1 MYKFF
6 TSLFIMIFA
15 LTLAGCGGGEGGGS
29 GLFGGES
36 IQVKIQVA
44 NATIPANL
52 NNEEPNLF
60 RPTTTEVNVLVQDKA
75 TGRGMQGMVVNLN
88 VNDVRHGYLTTL
100 EESGGEFTTP
110 MGQTTATTSGG
121 GFAKFFFTS
130 YSEAGTATLTA
141 SVTDPNGGATVNA
154 RTTIEIVG
162 EVREVQNLTFT
173 GPYIEALLT
182 GATRFGS
189 ATLQNGTYSRVISVT
204 ATDHQGNPVNPN
216 TPIFFSLIDAPIID
230 YPQSGWGRFAITGT
244 NANPAENGFDLHA
257 PGGNFL
263 NRGARLN
270 DRVVLDPHINAPNF
284 FHQGIRTITS
294 MLASQPD
301 RLYIDPRG
309 HTFRPGRDTGPDV
322 PYIIGRAQHGTILS
336 PTYTDVTGTAS
347 TLLTYPVSRLGQT
360 AILVAHTADYSVST
374 VLNTGRA
381 MYLPNLQ
388 DPGFLTTSHDFLHAN
403 STTSMQLCLRDANN
417 VPAPGATVRYSV
429 GPKGPANIRVNGNE
443 NVQGNL
449 TLGTSGCLDVVV
461 AVSGQQPGSDSIPIT
476 FNVIDGFI
484 GHAPPPLVVGINA
497 PGAGQLFG
505 TATCTSLEA
514 PAQCEIDFLVLDDFG
529 TPMSGALINHTYE
542 GAGSATVTY
551 NPPHGAFGMTNEEG
565 RNQVTIAMDAPGEY
579 DFVFR
584 TFGGTTF
591 DLSLGVSAPPEEP
604 EPIVDTVNISMSAVT
619 SAVPANLNN
628 DPPNLS
634 RPTTTEIN
642 VQVVDRATGQARQG
656 IPVEITVNNVRH
668 GGLSTLTGET
678 LSTPTAQLS
687 GQTAGGG
694 IAKFFFT
701 STSEPGEAVIT
712 TTITDPE
719 TGRSLNAQTTITV
732 TGESREVFNL
742 TLTGPYVEALLTGRT
757 RFGNAELQSGNY
769 SRVISV
775 TATDRQGN
783 PVNPNTPIYFSIMDG
798 PIDGYP
804 QTGPGRFRIS
814 GNNANPVEGGH
825 ELNATGANLTG
836 ADRARVGDRLVLH
849 PGINSDNFY
858 HQGIRTITRLLSADR
873 LNVDTPFRQGRDTG
887 ANVPYTVGRAQH
899 GTILSPVYTDETGS
913 ASTLLTYP
921 VTRIGQT
928 AIIVAHTQDHSVSTI
943 LNTGGPVYLANM
955 DGGAGTFTASRAT
968 VPANTTTSVE
978 LCLTDQ
984 NLAPVP
990 SAGISYSVGERGP
1003 ATVRVNGNTSAQGS
1017 LRLDGSGCATV
1028 NIQSSGQQ
1036 PGAAGIPVTFRVTDG
1051 FLGEVP
1057 TPITLTILGSG
1068 AGHLFAT
1075 ASCASLV
1082 PPTTCTVNF
1091 VVQDDMGAI
1100 IQGAQITHTYNG
1112 PGAIVNYSPASGAF
1126 GVTDNQ
1132 GRNTATI
1139 NMQNEGDHS
1148 FVFTTLGGSSY
1159 DLNIGLAL
1167 PEPTDPG
1174 DQGALNRAA
1183 SLQITADKTVIR
1195 PDGVDFATI
1204 TALVRDS
1211 GNRPVANVPVTLSIE
1226 GGHDLRVQAART
1238 DENGTITAQLYY
1250 SASATPPATVTAR
1263 VDGRDISAIT
1273 PLNFTFAEPPE
1284 PGAPTPT
1291 SLQIQADKVSIR
1303 ADGVDFATIT
1313 ALAKDAANRPVEGV
1327 PVEFSVDPTQYDLRV
1342 SGTVTGADGTLTA
1355 RLYSGVALLAGQ
1367 ASVTARVTSAQNI
1380 ASNALRFTF
1389 TGASLT
1395 VEPET
1400 VAMTLGES
1408 RTINITARNGAGN
1421 PAANQTLC
1429 LHVPPFVTLTTTTD
1443 AQAGCATSLMTDGS
1457 GRIRFDI
1464 RAENVES
1471 GTLRVT
1477 DPGNALTV
1485 QIPVTV
1491 TAQGIVFTTYRDID
1505 NTQKR
1510 IDTLAGG
1517 ERAIQH
1523 QVRELTVSV
1532 EDAQGNPYT
1541 GRVRFTTS
1549 SGYWNNTQG
1558 VNNVTVNVVNGIASA
1573 SLMGFRSGV
1582 VTVSATKEDD
1592 SRERATFS
1600 FFAYDGDDL
1609 VFDQTYLSLQANP
1622 ATMAISSG
1630 NQSTITSTVMRSE
1643 TGSTTGDNLIPVRP
1657 GTLVSF
1663 EIVGPS
1669 LGTYLDNTL
1678 AYTDQSGRA
1687 TTRLVVGDTP
1697 SSGEGVRVR
1706 SCVVGLSNNG
1716 TPKCDDVRITMTDR
1730 PGSISIGMANVISAI
1745 NDDTAY
1751 ELPVSIVATDING
1764 GALANVEISLGIWPT
1779 HFSLGYRDIEGN
1791 AIILR
1796 DVNNE
1801 DLNRNVTR
1809 DLQDAWSSNRRLCA
1823 PAGRG
1828 EPTTP
1833 INDAADAF
1841 AAGCRLLPESTAAG
1855 SVPARVVTDES
1866 GLATFRIVYLKERA
1880 DWIIAELRATTV
1892 VQGTEVQ
1899 ALQTIRLPRA
1909 ESDDNLPASPYNV
1922 YFQMTDETVPASLQL
1937 DVDKRQ
1943 IRADRRD
1950 SALISALVKDANNQ
1964 PVPGATVDFTVSN
1977 TGADLR
1983 VINRI
1988 TGGDGMAYARLYSG
2002 DLEFGDTVN
2011 LTATVEGAQGGQNLT
2026 SSETFQIIEAP
2037 KEEIQMR
2044 QIRWN
2049 EDDKVF
2055 DIEVFVSD
2063 ANRTAVPNVPV
2074 TISAN
2079 PASADLRVDNKLT
2092 NAAGLVTAQLYM
2104 HNLTSVTLTAVLD
2117 DRQDISRI
2125 LECVVTTGTDVT
2137 TGTCT
2142 QSAATSSSMVLS
2154 SPPMANSPVLNLNA
2168 SKAYSHFEWANTQPT
2183 LDGSQ
2188 ARTTEGQSVY
2198 IAQLT
2203 LTTDKQEIQV
2213 DGTDFAAI
2221 TVTAHNQN
2229 ALPVAG
2235 LPIVLEISPPVY
2247 ALRLDSLETGPDGAS
2262 YARLS
2267 SGLDLVGGDAHLTA
2281 RIDGS
2286 EVWSNTLSVSFVGA
2300 SLSADPQTLHLDARH
2315 PQTIRVSAAYADGRP
2330 AANQWL
2336 CLGLPKVLSIV
2347 SSASTLT
2354 ELPECTHALI
2364 TDADGTIRFTVSGSS
2379 DLTPD
2384 TVLEVYN
2391 RSQTLNL
2398 DIPAQ
2403 HE

>member
-230 YPQSGWGRFAITGT
+230 YPQSGWGRFAITGN

-565 RNQVTIAMDAPGEY
+565 RNQVTIAMETPGSY
-579 DFVFR
+579 DFVFQ
-584 TFGGTTF
+584 TFGGTSF

-604 EPIVDTVNISMSAVT
+604 EPIVDTVNISMSAVA

-701 STSEPGEAVIT
+701 STSEPGEAVISAS
-712 TTITDPE
+712 IADPV

-814 GNNANPVEGGH
+814 GTNANPVEGGH

-990 SAGISYSVGERGP
+990 SAGISYNVGERGP
-1003 ATVRVNGNTSAQGS
+1003 ATVSVNGNTSSQGS

-1100 IQGAQITHTYNG
+1100 IPRAQITHTYNG

-1174 DQGALNRAA
+1174 G
-1183 SLQITADKTVIR
+1183 
-1195 PDGVDFATI
+1195 P
-1204 TALVRDS
+1204 
-1211 GNRPVANVPVTLSIE
+1211 
-1226 GGHDLRVQAART
+1226 
-1238 DENGTITAQLYY
+1238 
-1250 SASATPPATVTAR
+1250 ATPPST
-1263 VDGRDISAIT
+1263 
-1273 PLNFTFAEPPE
+1273 
-1284 PGAPTPT
+1284 
-1291 SLQIQADKVSIR
+1291 LQIQADKVSIR

-1313 ALAKDAANRPVEGV
+1313 ALAKDAGNRPVAEV
-1327 PVEFSVDPTQYDLRV
+1327 PVNFTIDAAYDLRV
-1342 SGTVTGADGTLTA
+1342 AGAVTGADGTLTA
-1355 RLYSGVALLAGQ
+1355 RLYSGVTLLAGN
-1367 ASVTARVTSAQNI
+1367 AIVTAEVPGQNI
-1380 ASNALRFTF
+1380 RSNQLGFVF
-1389 TGASLT
+1389 TGASLASSLPNISLT
-1395 VEPET
+1395 E
-1400 VAMTLGES
+1400 GES
-1408 RTINITARNGAGN
+1408 VQLTLTARTGAGN
-1421 PAANQTLC
+1421 PAANQPLCFTEIPNSVTIANTPGLSQHGDCANALLTDSNGRAPVRVNAVAIGAEQPLRISGLGITLDI
-1429 LHVPPFVTLTTTTD
+1429 PVTVLSAGVVFESPQADEAFAITDVVDVTVEVINYTGPIRFSTSSGRFPNNSNMTTVNAANDRASTTLSGFNPGRITLS
-1443 AQAGCATSLMTDGS
+1443 AEKTDGS
-1457 GRIRFDI
+1457 G
-1464 RAENVES
+1464 
-1471 GTLRVT
+1471 
-1477 DPGNALTV
+1477 
-1485 QIPVTV
+1485 
-1491 TAQGIVFTTYRDID
+1491 
-1505 NTQKR
+1505 
-1510 IDTLAGG
+1510 
-1517 ERAIQH
+1517 
-1523 QVRELTVSV
+1523 
-1532 EDAQGNPYT
+1532 
-1541 GRVRFTTS
+1541 
-1549 SGYWNNTQG
+1549 
-1558 VNNVTVNVVNGIASA
+1558 
-1573 SLMGFRSGV
+1573 
-1582 VTVSATKEDD
+1582 
-1592 SRERATFS
+1592 ERATLN
-1600 FFAYDGDDL
+1600 FFAYDGSNL
-1609 VFDQTYLSLQANP
+1609 NPNLTNISLQATP
-1622 ATMAISSG
+1622 ATLAVGSAEPATISALVTRLADG
-1630 NQSTITSTVMRSE
+1630 QT
-1643 TGSTTGDNLIPVRP
+1643 IPVP
-1657 GTLVSF
+1657 PSTMISF
-1663 EIVGPS
+1663 EIIGPT
-1669 LGTYLDNTL
+1669 LGSSISTPV
-1678 AYTDQSGRA
+1678 AYTDINGLA
-1687 TTRLVVGDTP
+1687 TTRLFAGSLA
-1697 SSGEGVRVR
+1697 SSGQGVEVR
-1706 SCVVGLSNNG
+1706 ACIVEINKCGNVSVIVTDKPGSLTIGLSN
-1716 TPKCDDVRITMTDR
+1716 TVE
-1730 PGSISIGMANVISAI
+1730 SIAA
-1745 NDDTAY
+1745 DTAY
-1751 ELPVSIVATDING
+1751 RLPASVMVTDING
-1764 GALANVEISLGIWPT
+1764 AALANVEVSLSLWPT
-1779 HFSLGYRDIEGN
+1779 RYRTGFRDIEGN
-1791 AIILR
+1791 AIPL
-1796 DVNNE
+1796 DTLVNE
-1801 DLNRNVTR
+1801 DVNRNVNR
-1809 DLQDAWSSNRRLCA
+1809 DQNDLWSTTNRIVAEFGLEPERVRCFSADTA
-1823 PAGRG
+1823 PH
-1828 EPTTP
+1828 TVT
-1833 INDAADAF
+1833 NSQQAF
-1841 AAGCRLLPESTAAG
+1841 IRGCRLLPESTAAG
-1855 SVPARVVTDES
+1855 SVPSSVVTNES
-1866 GLATFRIVYLKERA
+1866 GLATFDITYLKDHA
-1880 DWIIAELRATTV
+1880 DWIEIELRATTI
-1892 VQGTEVQ
+1892 VQASEVQ
-1899 ALQTIRLPRA
+1899 ASKTVWLSRA
-1909 ESDDNLPASPYNV
+1909 ESDDNLNHSPYNI
-1922 YFQMTDETVPASLQL
+1922 YFQP
-1937 DVDKRQ
+1937 
-1943 IRADRRD
+1943 
-1950 SALISALVKDANNQ
+1950 
-1964 PVPGATVDFTVSN
+1964 
-1977 TGADLR
+1977 
-1983 VINRI
+1983 
-1988 TGGDGMAYARLYSG
+1988 
-2002 DLEFGDTVN
+2002 
-2011 LTATVEGAQGGQNLT
+2011 
-2026 SSETFQIIEAP
+2026 
-2037 KEEIQMR
+2037 
-2044 QIRWN
+2044 
-2049 EDDKVF
+2049 
-2055 DIEVFVSD
+2055 
-2063 ANRTAVPNVPV
+2063 
-2074 TISAN
+2074 
-2079 PASADLRVDNKLT
+2079 
-2092 NAAGLVTAQLYM
+2092 
-2104 HNLTSVTLTAVLD
+2104 
-2117 DRQDISRI
+2117 
-2125 LECVVTTGTDVT
+2125 
-2137 TGTCT
+2137 
-2142 QSAATSSSMVLS
+2142 
-2154 SPPMANSPVLNLNA
+2154 
-2168 SKAYSHFEWANTQPT
+2168 
-2183 LDGSQ
+2183 
-2188 ARTTEGQSVY
+2188 
-2198 IAQLT
+2198 
-2203 LTTDKQEIQV
+2203 
-2213 DGTDFAAI
+2213 
-2221 TVTAHNQN
+2221 
-2229 ALPVAG
+2229 
-2235 LPIVLEISPPVY
+2235 
-2247 ALRLDSLETGPDGAS
+2247 
-2262 YARLS
+2262 
-2267 SGLDLVGGDAHLTA
+2267 
-2281 RIDGS
+2281 
-2286 EVWSNTLSVSFVGA
+2286 
-2300 SLSADPQTLHLDARH
+2300 
-2315 PQTIRVSAAYADGRP
+2315 
-2330 AANQWL
+2330 
-2336 CLGLPKVLSIV
+2336 
-2347 SSASTLT
+2347 
-2354 ELPECTHALI
+2354 
-2364 TDADGTIRFTVSGSS
+2364 
-2379 DLTPD
+2379 
-2384 TVLEVYN
+2384 
-2391 RSQTLNL
+2391 
-2398 DIPAQ
+2398 
-2403 HE
+2403 